1 MYDAGINSGEINGS
15 TRFFMYRYNI
25 IEKQLKRE
33 NNLTDT
39 DTSMSKITKRDSV
52 YVTSQSR
59 LVRTC

>member
-1 MYDAGINSGEINGS
+1 MQVQD
-15 TRFFMYRYNI
+15 FFMYRYNI
-25 IEKQLKRE
+25 IEKQLKKE

-39 DTSMSKITKRDSV
+39 DTSMSKITKWDSV